1 MESNVTIISIIAVAA
16 ALAIGSLVYVASR
29 RSAQQAHNREIVRVL
44 RRVSREAGQRGI
56 QATAADNAE
65 AKAAIEE
72 LRAVKSRCPSSV
84 IADVER
90 IDALWTEMST
100 QLIAFTEQPP
110 KSTLQSSLVTTRAM
124 KMAEEIRIIA
134 ERVQHKLDA

>member
-72 LRAVKSRCPSSV
+72 LRAVKSRCPSGV
-84 IADVER
+84 VADVER